1 MKLSWFAAP
10 LVVALSIAISAEAAT
25 PDVAVTVDA
34 AKPGPT
40 INRNILGQ
48 FSEHLGRGVYEGIWV
63 GPDSKIPNT
72 RGIRNDVVAA
82 LKAIKVPNVRWPG
95 GCYADEYHW
104 RNGVGKDRPTTTN
117 SSWGGVLESNQ
128 FGTHEFMDFV
138 DQIGSEAYVSVN
150 VGSGTPQEASEWLE
164 YMTTD
169 KPSELGKLRAA
180 NGREKPFKVGMVG
193 LGNESWGCGG
203 SMTASDYAKEM
214 RQFATF
220 AKNFNPAQKSGPDKM
235 LKIAV
240 GADRD
245 DYGWTETVMQSWSK
259 KIYSWDIDGLSLHS
273 YTWPKKSERATGFD
287 ARQYAELL
295 KSTLWMEELVSKHAA
310 IMDKYDPEKKVG
322 LFVDE
327 WGTWFKVEDGAPG
340 SSLYQ
345 QSTQRD
351 AMVAALNLNIFARHA
366 DRVKGANIAQTI
378 NVLQS
383 MILTDGDKMLL
394 TPTYH
399 VFRMYAAF
407 QDARVVPVSYEA
419 GTYKEGDIVL
429 PRLDAIGAIGKDG
442 KLWLSFTNLDPRQ
455 PLTIAP
461 AVSGFTF
468 KGAKGDVLAAD
479 DMGAFNTFAAP
490 TRVKPQPAAI
500 RANGTGAS
508 ASLELPP
515 HSVTVIALDPVR

>member
-1 MKLSWFAAP
+1 MKLTWLATAAAVF
-10 LVVALSIAISAEAAT
+10 LAISPPAEGAELEAK
-25 PDVAVTVDA
+25 VAVDA
-34 AKPGPT
+34 AKPGPV
-40 INRNILGQ
+40 ISRNILGQ
-48 FSEHLGRGVYEGIWV
+48 FSEHLGRGVYDGIWV

-82 LKAIKVPNVRWPG
+82 LKAIHVPNVRWPG

-104 RNGVGKDRPTTTN
+104 KKGIGRDRPVTIN
-117 SSWGGVLESNQ
+117 SSWGGVLETNQ

-138 DQIGSEAYVSVN
+138 DQIGADAYVSVN
-150 VGSGTPQEASEWLE
+150 VGAGTPQEAAEWLE
-164 YMTTD
+164 YMTID
-169 KPSELGKLRAA
+169 KPTELGRLRAA
-180 NGREKPFKVGMVG
+180 NGHEKPFKVGILG
-193 LGNESWGCGG
+193 LGNEAWGCGG
-203 SMTASDYAKEM
+203 SMTPAEYVHEM
-214 RQFATF
+214 RRFSNFT
-220 AKNFNPAQKSGPDKM
+220 KNFNPAQKEGAAKM

-240 GADRD
+240 GPDRD
-245 DYGWTETVMQSWSK
+245 DYAWTDTVMQAWSK
-259 KIYSWDIDGLSLHS
+259 KVWSWDIDAISLHS

-287 ARQYAELL
+287 AHQYAELL
-295 KSTLWMEELVSKHAA
+295 KSTLWMEELVSKHTA

-327 WGTWFKVEDGAPG
+327 WGTWFKVEEGAPG

-351 AMVAALNLNIFARHA
+351 AVVAALNLNIFARHA
-366 DRVKGANIAQTI
+366 ERVKGANIAQTI

-399 VFRMYAAF
+399 VFRMYTAF
-407 QDARVVPVSYEA
+407 QDAKAVPLTYDA
-419 GTYKEGDIVL
+419 GTYTEGDVTL

-455 PLTIAP
+455 PLKITPTVA
-461 AVSGFTF
+461 GFTF
-468 KGAKGDVLAAD
+468 KGASGETLAGD

-490 TRVKPQPAAI
+490 ARVKPQPAVIKA
-500 RANGTGAS
+500 GGV
-508 ASLELPP
+508 LELPP
-515 HSVTVIALDPVR
+515 HSVTVIGLDPVK

>member
-1 MKLSWFAAP
+1 MKLNWLATTAAA
-10 LVVALSIAISAEAAT
+10 LCLVALPAQAAELEAKVAI
-25 PDVAVTVDA
+25 DA
-34 AKPGPT
+34 SKPGAT

-63 GPDSKIPNT
+63 GPDSRIPNT

-82 LKAIKVPNVRWPG
+82 LKAIHVPNVRWPG

-138 DQIGSEAYVSVN
+138 DQIGADAYVSVN
-150 VGSGTPQEASEWLE
+150 VGSGSPQEASEWLE

-169 KPSELGKLRAA
+169 KPSALGKLRVA
-180 NGREKPFKVGMVG
+180 NGREKPFKVAMVG

-214 RQFATF
+214 KQFATF
-220 AKNFNPAQKSGPDKM
+220 TKNFNPDQKAGPGKM
-235 LKIAV
+235 LKVAV

-245 DYGWTETVMQSWSK
+245 DYGWTETVMQAWSK
-259 KIYSWDIDGLSLHS
+259 KIYSWDIDALSLHS

-287 ARQYAELL
+287 GHQYAELL
-295 KSTLWMEELVSKHAA
+295 KSTLWMEELVSKHSA
-310 IMDKYDPEKKVG
+310 IMDKYDPDRKVG
-322 LFVDE
+322 LIVDE
-327 WGTWFKVEDGAPG
+327 WGTWFKVEEGAPG

-351 AMVAALNLNIFARHA
+351 AVVAALNLNIFARHA
-366 DRVKGANIAQTI
+366 ARVRGANIAQTI

-399 VFRMYAAF
+399 LFRMYTAF
-407 QDARVVPVSYEA
+407 QDAKVVPVTYDA
-419 GTYKEGDIVL
+419 GTYAEGDVTL

-455 PLTIAP
+455 PLKITPTVAGY
-461 AVSGFTF
+461 SLKT
-468 KGAKGDVLAAD
+468 AKGETLAGD

-490 TRVKPQPAAI
+490 ARVKPQPALIKA
-500 RANGTGAS
+500 GGV
-508 ASLELPP
+508 LELPP
-515 HSVTVIALDPVR
+515 HSVTVISLDPAK